1 MSDSDM
7 ENKTFLH
14 YDSISYKGSEKK
26 EEISM
31 DALQIANS
39 LPMWIACGVAVVL
52 VIAQA
57 LIFIKKAIDA
67 APQVG
72 VTKEQV
78 NKAIKS
84 SALTSI
90 GPSIVVLSGMLSL
103 LVTVGGPMGWMRLSF
118 IGSVMFESIAAGI
131 GTGSVGVQL
140 GVDELTPLA
149 LTMAVWTMILGSVGW
164 IIFSTFAADKMD
176 KIQAKLA
183 GSNPAGLTIISSGA
197 IIGVFAAMCGQKLV
211 MVDNTALATV
221 LGAILMYVM
230 MQVSKKVP
238 ALKEWNL
245 TIAILVAMAV
255 TAII

>member
-1 MSDSDM
+1 
-7 ENKTFLH
+7 
-14 YDSISYKGSEKK
+14 
-26 EEISM
+26 M

-39 LPMWIACGVAVVL
+39 LPMWIACGGAVVL
-52 VIAQA
+52 VIVQA

-67 APQVG
+67 APEVG

-84 SALTSI
+84 AALTSI

-103 LVTVGGPMGWMRLSF
+103 LVTVGGPMAWMRLSF

-140 GVDELTPLA
+140 GVDALTPLA

-197 IIGVFAAMCGQKLV
+197 IIGVFASMVGQKLV
-211 MVDNTALATV
+211 ALDKNALATV
-221 LGAILMYVM
+221 LGAALMFIM
-230 MQVSKKVP
+230 MQLTKGEKY
-238 ALKEWNL
+238 AKLREWNL
-245 TIAILVAMAV
+245 TIAILVAMAI
-255 TAII
+255 TAVI

>member
-1 MSDSDM
+1 
-7 ENKTFLH
+7 
-14 YDSISYKGSEKK
+14 
-26 EEISM
+26 M

-39 LPMWIACGVAVVL
+39 LPMWIACGGAVVL
-52 VIAQA
+52 VIVQA

-67 APQVG
+67 APEVG

-84 SALTSI
+84 AALTSI

-103 LVTVGGPMGWMRLSF
+103 LVTVGGPMAWMRLSF

-140 GVDELTPLA
+140 GVDALTPLA
-149 LTMAVWTMILGSVGW
+149 LTMAVWTMIIGSVGW

-197 IIGVFAAMCGQKLV
+197 IIGVFASMVGQKLV
-211 MVDNTALATV
+211 ALDKNALATV
-221 LGAILMYVM
+221 LGAALMFIM
-230 MQVSKKVP
+230 MQLTKGEKY
-238 ALKEWNL
+238 AKLREWNL
-245 TIAILVAMAV
+245 TIAILVAMAI
-255 TAII
+255 TAVI

>member
-1 MSDSDM
+1 M
-7 ENKTFLH
+7 E
-14 YDSISYKGSEKK
+14 
-26 EEISM
+26 
-31 DALQIANS
+31 ALQIANS
-39 LPMWIACGVAVVL
+39 LPMWLACGVAVVL

-57 LIFIKKAIDA
+57 LIFIKKAMDA
-67 APQVG
+67 APKVG
-72 VTKEQV
+72 LTKEEV
-78 NKAIKS
+78 NKAVKS

-103 LVTVGGPMGWMRLSF
+103 LVTVGGPMAWMRLSF

-149 LTMAVWTMILGSVGW
+149 LTMAVWTMIIGSVGW

-197 IIGVFAAMCGQKLV
+197 IIGVFAAMVGQKLV
-211 MVDNTALATV
+211 ALDKNALATV
-221 LGAILMYVM
+221 LGGVLMFVM
-230 MQVSKKVP
+230 MQITKSDKYAK
-238 ALKEWNL
+238 LREWNL
-245 TIAILVAMAV
+245 TIAILVAMAI
-255 TAII
+255 TAVI

>member
-1 MSDSDM
+1 
-7 ENKTFLH
+7 
-14 YDSISYKGSEKK
+14 
-26 EEISM
+26 M

-39 LPMWIACGVAVVL
+39 LPMWIACGGAVVL
-52 VIAQA
+52 VIVQA

-67 APQVG
+67 APEVG
-72 VTKEQV
+72 VTTEQV

-84 SALTSI
+84 AALTSI

-103 LVTVGGPMGWMRLSF
+103 LVTVGGPMAWMRLSF

-140 GVDELTPLA
+140 GVDALTPLA
-149 LTMAVWTMILGSVGW
+149 LTMAVWTMIIGSVGW

-197 IIGVFAAMCGQKLV
+197 IIGVFASMVGQKLV
-211 MVDNTALATV
+211 ALDKNALATV
-221 LGAILMYVM
+221 LGAALMFIM
-230 MQVSKKVP
+230 MQLTKGEKY
-238 ALKEWNL
+238 AKLREWNL
-245 TIAILVAMAV
+245 TIAILVAMAI
-255 TAII
+255 TAVI

>member
-1 MSDSDM
+1 M
-7 ENKTFLH
+7 E
-14 YDSISYKGSEKK
+14 
-26 EEISM
+26 
-31 DALQIANS
+31 ALQIDNS
-39 LPMWIACGVAVVL
+39 LPMWLACGVAVVL

-57 LIFIKKAIDA
+57 LIFIKKAMDA
-67 APQVG
+67 APKVG
-72 VTKEQV
+72 LSKEEV
-78 NKAIKS
+78 NKAVKS
-84 SALTSI
+84 AALTSI

-103 LVTVGGPMGWMRLSF
+103 LVTVGGPMAWMRLSF

-149 LTMAVWTMILGSVGW
+149 LTMAVWTMIIGSVGW

-197 IIGVFAAMCGQKLV
+197 IIGVFAAMVGQKLV
-211 MVDNTALATV
+211 ALDKNALATV
-221 LGAILMYVM
+221 LGAILMFVM
-230 MQVSKKVP
+230 MQLTKNEKY
-238 ALKEWNL
+238 AKLREWNL

>member
-1 MSDSDM
+1 M

-31 DALQIANS
+31 EALQIANS
-39 LPMWIACGVAVVL
+39 LPMWLACGVAVVL

-57 LIFIKKAIDA
+57 LIFIKKAMDA
-67 APQVG
+67 APKVG
-72 VTKEQV
+72 LSKEEV
-78 NKAIKS
+78 NKAVKS
-84 SALTSI
+84 AALTSI

-103 LVTVGGPMGWMRLSF
+103 LVTVGGPMAWMRLSF

-149 LTMAVWTMILGSVGW
+149 LTMAVWTMIIGSVGW

-197 IIGVFAAMCGQKLV
+197 IIGVFAAMVGQKLV
-211 MVDNTALATV
+211 ALDKNALATV
-221 LGAILMYVM
+221 LGAVLMFVM
-230 MQVSKKVP
+230 MQLTKNEKY
-238 ALKEWNL
+238 AKLREWNL

>member
-1 MSDSDM
+1 MINQEM
-7 ENKTFLH
+7 YGL
-14 YDSISYKGSEKK
+14 G
-26 EEISM
+26 
-31 DALQIANS
+31 ANS
-39 LPMWIACGVAVVL
+39 SCIRELFEYGRMRAGIVGAENVFDYSLGNPSIPAP
-52 VIAQA
+52 
-57 LIFIKKAIDA
+57 
-67 APQVG
+67 PQVN
-72 VTKEQV
+72 Q
-78 NKAIKS
+78 AIKS
-84 SALTSI
+84 SALTSV

-211 MVDNTALATV
+211 MVDKTALATV
-221 LGAILMYVM
+221 LGGVCMFAM
-230 MQVSKKVP
+230 MTLTKNEKF
-238 ALKEWNL
+238 AKLREWNL
-245 TIAILVAMAV
+245 TIAMLVAV
-255 TAII
+255 VLTAII

>member
-1 MSDSDM
+1 M
-7 ENKTFLH
+7 E
-14 YDSISYKGSEKK
+14 
-26 EEISM
+26 
-31 DALQIANS
+31 ALKIANS
-39 LPMWIACGVAVVL
+39 LPMWIACGSAVLL
-52 VIAQA
+52 VIIQA
-57 LIFIKKAIDA
+57 LIFVKKAIDA

-78 NKAIKS
+78 NKALKS
-84 SALTSI
+84 SALTAI

-103 LVTVGGPMGWMRLSF
+103 LVSVGGPMGWMRLSV

-149 LTMAVWTMILGSVGW
+149 LTMAVWTMIIGSVGW

-197 IIGVFAAMCGQKLV
+197 IIGVFAAMVGQKLV
-211 MVDNTALATV
+211 ALDKNALATV
-221 LGAILMYVM
+221 LGAVLMFVM
-230 MQVSKKVP
+230 MQLTKSEKFAK
-238 ALKEWNL
+238 LREWNL
-245 TIAILVAMAV
+245 TIAILVAMII

>member
-1 MSDSDM
+1 
-7 ENKTFLH
+7 
-14 YDSISYKGSEKK
+14 
-26 EEISM
+26 M

-52 VIAQA
+52 VIVQA
-57 LIFIKKAIDA
+57 LIFIKKAMDA
-67 APQVG
+67 APKVG
-72 VTKEQV
+72 LSKEEV
-78 NKAIKS
+78 NKAVKS
-84 SALTSI
+84 AALTSI

-103 LVTVGGPMGWMRLSF
+103 LVTVGGPMAWMRLSF

-149 LTMAVWTMILGSVGW
+149 LTMAVWTMIIGSVGW

-197 IIGVFAAMCGQKLV
+197 IIGVFAAMVGQKLV
-211 MVDNTALATV
+211 ALDKNALATV
-221 LGAILMYVM
+221 LGAILMFVM
-230 MQVSKKVP
+230 MQITKDEKF
-238 ALKEWNL
+238 AKLREWNL